1 MRCMRAMAVRGRPC
15 GGYLVVCKVLFLY
28 LSTSQGS
35 PTLTILNA
43 TDPLVLE
50 PNTTL
55 EVLFSL
61 KDVGSDNL
69 TYAIFVNHKAPGSNI
84 SFLKCVL
91 QKTPENCS
99 STKKECKCSGGHE
112 YSLKKGFQEKDMG
125 EWTFTTSVKKVSTTA
140 TINIARQGHLTIDNH
155 TDPIVVQEGQKFDIL
170 FSLHEVPLPYRII
183 ILHRATNSNV
193 PHLTCVLFVSRDN
206 YTTSDSETCR
216 PLTQEAR
223 RHVYKLTKT
232 FSLHESGE
240 LIFQVMNKLK
250 KQQNIIVKRSLTTPA
265 EEEIREPSN
274 DVTSPGKASI
284 QTSPEAT
291 FIQSSPDK
299 TVGLTSPRNLLSR
312 PHRPIV
318 AVPL

>member
-155 TDPIVVQEGQKFDIL
+155 TDPIVVQEG
-170 FSLHEVPLPYRII
+170 
-183 ILHRATNSNV
+183 
-193 PHLTCVLFVSRDN
+193 
-206 YTTSDSETCR
+206 
-216 PLTQEAR
+216 
-223 RHVYKLTKT
+223 
-232 FSLHESGE
+232 
-240 LIFQVMNKLK
+240 
-250 KQQNIIVKRSLTTPA
+250 SLTTPA